1 MPEPHLEL
9 HTLLLCDHAI
19 TGQDGKVS
27 AIGMFSQIN
36 VTRLPTVYGRLFIV
50 AVLEADPGQHQLTF
64 QVLGPSGQPM
74 LARPPQMRLEV
85 PPKAITANI
94 VADLKGLQIREIGK
108 HRLELRAGERLL
120 GSTPFTINLMLQDRR
135 AANA

>member
-1 MPEPHLEL
+1 M
-9 HTLLLCDHAI
+9 
-19 TGQDGKVS
+19 
-27 AIGMFSQIN
+27 
-36 VTRLPTVYGRLFIV
+36 

-108 HRLELRAGERLL
+108 HRLELRAGEQVL

>member
-1 MPEPHLEL
+1 MAEPHLEL

-19 TGQDGKVS
+19 TAQDGKVS
-27 AIGMFSQIN
+27 AIGIFSQIN

-50 AVLEADPGQHQLTF
+50 AVLEADPGQHQVTL
-64 QVLGPSGQPM
+64 QVIGPSGQPL
-74 LARPPQMRLEV
+74 LARPPQMRMDV

-94 VADLKGLQIREIGK
+94 VADFKGLQIREIGK
-108 HRLELRAGERLL
+108 HRLEMRAGDRVL
-120 GSTPFTINLMLQDRR
+120 GSTPFIINLLLQDRR